1 MVRTKTATAPLQRK
15 KTCKVKKKFKGKS
28 CSTPTCAFFKIAI
41 LMKCG
46 NKVKEAKRRESKVEG
61 GSESFRVKKKTSA
74 FCSCLNSDAT
84 VYYRK
89 QKPIKF
95 WLGLVLF
102 GQTESRKLFKYL
114 FQQIF

>member
-61 GSESFRVKKKTSA
+61 VVNRLDLKKKKKL
-74 FCSCLNSDAT
+74 CLLLL
-84 VYYRK
+84 
-89 QKPIKF
+89 P
-95 WLGLVLF
+95 
-102 GQTESRKLFKYL
+102 KL
-114 FQQIF
+114 